1 MDATGI
7 LLLLLGLAVGCA
19 LGLLL
24 AHSRGTGAAAM
35 AARDDRL
42 LELADSRFREA
53 GTRATGE
60 LDQRRAAVEHLV
72 APLTDTLGR
81 VQDNLRELERSRVA
95 AYASLTE
102 QVGFARESS
111 ELLRTQTASLVSA
124 LRAPQARGRWGEM
137 QLRRV
142 VEVAGMVEKCDF
154 DEQASKATDNG
165 IQRPDMVVRLAG
177 GRQIVVDA
185 KVSLAA
191 YLEAAESGDDG
202 RRADRIAAHARHL
215 RKHVEGLA
223 AKEYWRAFAP
233 TPELVVLFVPGETFL
248 APALEH
254 DPALLEDAM
263 RRRVVIATPMTLIAM
278 LRTIAYAWQQES
290 VTEHAQEVL
299 ALGTELHRRICALG
313 GHVDKLGGAL
323 RKSVEA
329 YNATVGSVER
339 SVLPSAR
346 RLGDLAAGGSEL
358 AQVRPVE
365 EVPRPLTA
373 PELIGSA
380 ERTRSVHAVPDA
392 AAR

>member
-1 MDATGI
+1 MDVTGI

-24 AHSRGTGAAAM
+24 AQSRGTGAAAM
-35 AARDDRL
+35 EARERRL

-53 GTRATGE
+53 GSRATGE

-72 APLTDTLGR
+72 APLADTLGR
-81 VQDNLRELERSRVA
+81 VQDHLQEMERARVG

-111 ELLRTQTASLVSA
+111 ELLRTQTASLVTA

-142 VEVAGMVEKCDF
+142 VEVAGMVERCDF
-154 DEQASKATDNG
+154 DEQATAVTDNG
-165 IQRPDMVVRLAG
+165 VQRPDLVVRLAG

-191 YLEAAESGDDG
+191 YLEAAETGDDDV
-202 RRADRIAAHARHL
+202 RAARLAAHARHL
-215 RKHVEGLA
+215 RKHVEGLV

-233 TPELVVLFVPGETFL
+233 APELVVLFVPGEAFL

-263 RRRVVIATPMTLIAM
+263 RRRVVIATPMTLVAM

-299 ALGTELHRRICALG
+299 ALGTELHRRIGALG
-313 GHVDKLGGAL
+313 VNIDKLGLAL
-323 RKSVEA
+323 RRSVEA

-358 AQVRPVE
+358 APVRPVE
-365 EVPRPLTA
+365 EAPRPLTA
-373 PELIGSA
+373 AELVGSA
-380 ERTRSVHAVPDA
+380 ERTRSVHVVPDA

>member
-1 MDATGI
+1 MDVTGI
-7 LLLLLGLAVGCA
+7 LLLLLGLAVGCS
-19 LGLLL
+19 LGMLL
-24 AHSRGTGAAAM
+24 AQSRGTGAAAM

-60 LDQRRAAVEHLV
+60 LDQRRVAVEHLV
-72 APLTDTLGR
+72 APLADTLSR
-81 VQDNLRELERSRVA
+81 VQDNLREMERARVG

-111 ELLRTQTASLVSA
+111 ELLRSQTASLVTA

-142 VEVAGMVEKCDF
+142 VEVAGMVKRCDF
-154 DEQASKATDNG
+154 DEQASVVTDG
-165 IQRPDMVVRLAG
+165 GVQRPDMVVRLAG

-191 YLEAAESGDDG
+191 YLEAAESDDNDI
-202 RRADRIAAHARHL
+202 RAARTAAHARHL
-215 RKHVEGLA
+215 RTHVEQLA

-233 TPELVVLFVPGETFL
+233 TPELVVLFVPGEAFL

-263 RRRVVIATPMTLIAM
+263 RRRVVIATPTTLVAM
-278 LRTIAYAWQQES
+278 LRTIAYAWQQET

-299 ALGTELHRRICALG
+299 ALGTELHRRISALG
-313 GHVDKLGGAL
+313 GNIDKLGAAL
-323 RKSVEA
+323 RRSVEA

-346 RLGDLAAGGSEL
+346 RLGDLAAGGSDL
-358 AQVRPVE
+358 ADMRPVDE
-365 EVPRPLTA
+365 ALRPLTS
-373 PELIGSA
+373 PELVASA
-380 ERTRSVHAVPDA
+380 ERTRAVHAVPDS

>member
-1 MDATGI
+1 MDITGI

-24 AHSRGTGAAAM
+24 AQSRGTGAAAM

-111 ELLRTQTASLVSA
+111 EMLRTQTASLVSA

-165 IQRPDMVVRLAG
+165 VQRPDMVVRLAG

-191 YLEAAESGDDG
+191 YLEAAESGDDD

-215 RKHVEGLA
+215 RKHVDGLA

-233 TPELVVLFVPGETFL
+233 APELVVLFVPGEAFL

-290 VTEHAQEVL
+290 VTAHAQDVL
-299 ALGTELHRRICALG
+299 TLGTELHRRISALG

-358 AQVRPVE
+358 AQVRAVE

-373 PELIGSA
+373 PELLGSA
-380 ERTRSVHAVPDA
+380 ERTRSVHVVPDA

>member
-1 MDATGI
+1 MDVTGI

-24 AHSRGTGAAAM
+24 AQSRGTGAGAM
-35 AARDDRL
+35 QARDDRL

-53 GTRATGE
+53 GARATSE

-72 APLTDTLGR
+72 APLSDTLGR
-81 VQDNLRELERSRVA
+81 VQDNLRELERARVG

-102 QVGFARESS
+102 QVDFARQSS

-142 VEVAGMVEKCDF
+142 VEVAGMVERCDF
-154 DEQASKATDNG
+154 DEQASKVTDNG
-165 IQRPDMVVRLAG
+165 VQRPDMVVRLAG

-191 YLEAAESGDDG
+191 YLEAAESGDDD

-233 TPELVVLFVPGETFL
+233 APELVVLFVPGEAFL

-263 RRRVVIATPMTLIAM
+263 RRRVVIATPMTLVAM

-299 ALGTELHRRICALG
+299 ALGTELHRRISTLG
-313 GHVDKLGGAL
+313 GHVDKLGSAL

-373 PELIGSA
+373 PELLGSA
-380 ERTRSVHAVPDA
+380 ERTRNVHVVPDA